1 MVTFQHTE
9 VSKSIESHLRYGIH
23 LWGPMCSAKMF
34 RGLRNLLKKA
44 IRICKNVTPQGTKI
58 LKLDDLVKLKL
69 AKISY
74 RCVYDK
80 ISDTNSKCFTTSS
93 SCIWPLLDDNVKRA
107 KTVS

>member
-1 MVTFQHTE
+1 MSYTIPLPI
-9 VSKSIESHLRYGIH
+9 SITL
-23 LWGPMCSAKMF
+23 
-34 RGLRNLLKKA
+34 
-44 IRICKNVTPQGTKI
+44 QGTKI
-58 LKLDDLVKLKL
+58 LKLDDLVKMKL

-107 KTVS
+107 KTVRHLEINEENIDQQVLTKE